1 MTQLQDLAAPAVS
14 GTEAGPRP
22 AWWVARTP
30 FIGLALLYA
39 GLMRHLVA
47 APGDPDTWW
56 HLRAGEH
63 LWQTWSFSGPDPWNR
78 FATRPWVLHEWLPEL
93 LASKVFSLAG
103 LPGLAGLMCVAVAAL
118 ILVTYLC
125 ARRVAEPLVAVVMT
139 AFGVGGMSGS
149 LSLRPQIVT
158 FILSVVFTTAWLASA
173 RDLRPRWWLV
183 PLTWLW
189 ACSHG
194 MWFCAV
200 IIGGATVVAL
210 ALDRTAAPRQVW
222 RLALVPTAG
231 LVAAALTPVGPR
243 LLLAPLAVGD
253 VTQFV
258 TEWLPP
264 SIREVPTA
272 MTIGMAAVTLLVW
285 ARGRARVSWVHLA
298 LLVVATGWALLYA
311 RSVAIGAAMLVP
323 LCAGAVQSLLA
334 RPTGPVR
341 RHERWLV
348 GGITAGFLV
357 VAACLVPMTARAPAG
372 TPNRL
377 DTQLDALPRGTVVL
391 NEYALGGWLL
401 WRHPSLAPVID
412 GRAEVFD
419 PAYIRRYMSA
429 ASASS
434 GWRGFLT
441 QTGARTALVAQ
452 GSPLATA
459 LQERLAWRQT
469 GSDMGYVLLQAPT
482 SSP

>member
-1 MTQLQDLAAPAVS
+1 
-14 GTEAGPRP
+14 
-22 AWWVARTP
+22 
-30 FIGLALLYA
+30 
-39 GLMRHLVA
+39 
-47 APGDPDTWW
+47 
-56 HLRAGEH
+56 
-63 LWQTWSFSGPDPWNR
+63 
-78 FATRPWVLHEWLPEL
+78 
-93 LASKVFSLAG
+93 
-103 LPGLAGLMCVAVAAL
+103 
-118 ILVTYLC
+118 
-125 ARRVAEPLVAVVMT
+125 
-139 AFGVGGMSGS
+139 
-149 LSLRPQIVT
+149 
-158 FILSVVFTTAWLASA
+158 VVFTTAWLASA

-194 MWFCAV
+194 MWFCGV
-200 IIGGATVVAL
+200 IIGGAAVVAL

-222 RLALVPTAG
+222 RLALVPAAG

-243 LLLAPLAVGD
+243 LLLAPLAVGN
-253 VTQFV
+253 VTPFV

-264 SIREVPTA
+264 SIREIPSA
-272 MTIGMAAVTLLVW
+272 ITIGMVAVTLLVW
-285 ARGRARVSWVHLA
+285 ARGRERVSWVHVA

-334 RPTGPVR
+334 RPTEPVR

-357 VAACLVPMTARAPAG
+357 VAACLVPMTAKAPAG

-377 DTQLDALPRGTVVL
+377 NTQLDALPSGTVVL

-419 PAYIRRYMSA
+419 PAYIRRYVSA
-429 ASASS
+429 ASASR
-434 GWRGFLT
+434 GWQEFLT
-441 QTGARTALVAQ
+441 QTGARMALVAQ

-459 LQERLAWRQT
+459 LEERLAWKQT
-469 GSDMGYVLLQAPT
+469 GSDSGYVLLRAPA